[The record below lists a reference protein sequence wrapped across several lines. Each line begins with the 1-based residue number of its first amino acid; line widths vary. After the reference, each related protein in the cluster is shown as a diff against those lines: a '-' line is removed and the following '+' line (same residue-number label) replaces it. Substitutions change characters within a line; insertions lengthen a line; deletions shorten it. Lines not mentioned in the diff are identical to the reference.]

1 LFKSFED
8 LSVGL
13 DGKNYFYESNETP
26 NMTIELSKEVRQQAI
41 SSIERYFLENM
52 EEKIGN
58 IAAGALLGFFVDEIG
73 PVIYN
78 MAVAE
83 VQERIQTRVMEID
96 LEVNEDP
103 FQFWRKYDQMKKR

>member
-1 LFKSFED
+1 MNPIYTGSQISGYKQFFSRENSPLLFKSTLAYSLSED
-8 LSVGL
+8 L
-13 DGKNYFYESNETP
+13 KP
-26 NMTIELSKEVRQQAI
+26 
-41 SSIERYFLENM
+41 
-52 EEKIGN
+52 
-58 IAAGALLGFFVDEIG
+58 LLKVNNGFFVEEIG

>member
-1 LFKSFED
+1 L
-8 LSVGL
+8 V
-13 DGKNYFYESNETP
+13 
-26 NMTIELSKEVRQQAI
+26 
-41 SSIERYFLENM
+41 
-52 EEKIGN
+52 
-58 IAAGALLGFFVDEIG
+58 FFVDEIG

-103 FQFWRKYDQMKKR
+103 FQYWRKYDQVKKR

>member
-1 LFKSFED
+1 
-8 LSVGL
+8 
-13 DGKNYFYESNETP
+13 
-26 NMTIELSKEVRQQAI
+26 MTIELPKEVRHQAI
-41 SSIERYFLENM
+41 SSIERYFIENM

-58 IAAGALLGFFVDEIG
+58 IAAGALLGFFVEEIG
-73 PVIYN
+73 PAIYN

-103 FQFWRKYDQMKKR
+103 FQYWRKYDQLKKNK